1 MLVSVYSQSLGGN
14 VAQVIGGYFLPLHVP
29 QRHLFCQ
36 SVVTP
41 SPLITC
47 SDLPC
52 SMGCFQPLIEQE
64 YSSIA
69 EKKGVIGMLPGVVT
83 AVESI

>member
-36 SVVTP
+36 SMVTP

-69 EKKGVIGMLPGVVT
+69 EKGVIGMLPSVVT